1 VRIWREEGLRVPARK
16 RKRRRL
22 GQSTAAGAGRLRATH
37 PGHLWAL
44 DFQHD
49 ATTDGRELKFLNT
62 AVVGAPSTPT
72 PQGRFFVEES
82 VRMPAGTPGGPFAL
96 ALSARS
102 NVLQEFEGGP
112 GQIALH
118 GLANLGGRPGT
129 AASHGCVRLAN
140 SNIRWMA
147 GRIPPGGG
155 SYRCGGDEVAVA
167 RSISSI
173 GFDGVQLEVCGVEDG
188 VGRPCSVAGR

>member
-1 VRIWREEGLRVPARK
+1 MV
-16 RKRRRL
+16 
-22 GQSTAAGAGRLRATH
+22 ATH

-49 ATTDGRELKFLNT
+49 ATTDGRELEFLNT

-82 VRMPAGTPGGPFAL
+82 VRMPAGEPGGPFAL

-102 NVLQEFEGGP
+102 NALQEFEGGP

-118 GLANLGGRPGT
+118 GLANLGGRTPRHRRLT
-129 AASHGCVRLAN
+129 RVRAP
-140 SNIRWMA
+140 R
-147 GRIPPGGG
+147 
-155 SYRCGGDEVAVA
+155 E
-167 RSISSI
+167 
-173 GFDGVQLEVCGVEDG
+173 
-188 VGRPCSVAGR
+188 

>member
-1 VRIWREEGLRVPARK
+1 VPARK

-22 GQSTAAGAGRLRATH
+22 GQSTAAGAGRLRATL

-49 ATTDGRELKFLNT
+49 ATTDGRELNFFNT

-82 VRMPAGTPGGPFAL
+82 VRMPAGKPGGPLAL

-129 AASHGCVRLAN
+129 AASRGCVRLAN

-147 GRIPPGGG
+147 GRITPGVPTTIT
-155 SYRCGGDEVAVA
+155 R
-167 RSISSI
+167 
-173 GFDGVQLEVCGVEDG
+173 
-188 VGRPCSVAGR
+188 